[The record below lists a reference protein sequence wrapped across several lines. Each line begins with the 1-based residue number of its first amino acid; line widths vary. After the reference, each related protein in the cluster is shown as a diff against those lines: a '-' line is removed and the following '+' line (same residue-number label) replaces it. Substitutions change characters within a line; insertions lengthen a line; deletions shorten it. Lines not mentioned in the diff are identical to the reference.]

1 MSSSLSKVFFSFLSL
16 SVCNRHTLIVADS
29 LLTDMNR
36 LLIHSNGTVDGYTS
50 SVAST
55 AATAALTHAAASV
68 ACAAAP
74 AALNGSGDGPGSGG
88 GSSSG
93 GNPSGNNN
101 DVRRL
106 QDEVNQLT
114 KRNGG
119 NPSPIQ
125 LQFCFYQTHLV
136 LLVRLCLSLELMQQ
150 LSRAEQ
156 TGKEMSAL
164 MKKDFELS
172 EGEKSQKIKE
182 MEKSQR
188 QWKQEKDELVRV
200 LFSIINQD
208 VESKTGKL

>member
-1 MSSSLSKVFFSFLSL
+1 VY
-16 SVCNRHTLIVADS
+16 NRHTLIVADS

-36 LLIHSNGTVDGYTS
+36 LLIHSNGTGDGYTP

-88 GSSSG
+88 SSS

-136 LLVRLCLSLELMQQ
+136 LLVRL
-150 LSRAEQ
+150 
-156 TGKEMSAL
+156 
-164 MKKDFELS
+164 
-172 EGEKSQKIKE
+172 
-182 MEKSQR
+182 
-188 QWKQEKDELVRV
+188 
-200 LFSIINQD
+200 
-208 VESKTGKL
+208 

>member
-1 MSSSLSKVFFSFLSL
+1 LLSKVFFSFLSL
-16 SVCNRHTLIVADS
+16 FLYNRHTLIVADS

-36 LLIHSNGTVDGYTS
+36 LLIHSNGTGDGYTP

-74 AALNGSGDGPGSGG
+74 AALNGSGDGPG
-88 GSSSG
+88 SG

-136 LLVRLCLSLELMQQ
+136 LLVRL
-150 LSRAEQ
+150 
-156 TGKEMSAL
+156 
-164 MKKDFELS
+164 
-172 EGEKSQKIKE
+172 
-182 MEKSQR
+182 
-188 QWKQEKDELVRV
+188 
-200 LFSIINQD
+200 
-208 VESKTGKL
+208 